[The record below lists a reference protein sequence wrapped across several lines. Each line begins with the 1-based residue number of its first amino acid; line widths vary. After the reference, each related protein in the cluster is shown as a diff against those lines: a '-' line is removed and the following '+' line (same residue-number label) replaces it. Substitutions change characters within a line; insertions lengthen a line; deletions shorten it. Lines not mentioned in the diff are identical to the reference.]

1 MIGLRDAATLART
14 KVRSKR
20 IRLLITTIVSGL
32 LFGLIGGGVLL
43 FDGTAASVN
52 RFADQNFGG
61 RYLVQGT
68 PVLSSDQI
76 YPNPADPAV
85 RKEVETL
92 HAAYIAERKAAAK
105 KYGIT
110 DYDPKSEVQPVIDD
124 PYGDPSIPA
133 DQRRTANP
141 ESVAWKRREAAAIE
155 KIQRDSEATPERY
168 AADSRAGGATD
179 TYQPRSLQALGLTY
193 LKDGREDLTG
203 APQQDQGDQN
213 GFAGPE
219 GDSSI
224 SSSNFT
230 VMDDDL
236 VKAFIAEPNAARATP
251 KGIPILV
258 PIDDVVT
265 TLGKSLSVTKR
276 PKDSSGQ
283 VAWYRNVRAKA
294 NGVTFTACYRNQA
307 ERDRVEEARSTAA
320 EIAANK
326 NTRGWEK
333 PKLVL
338 ALPTTTCGPVTV
350 ASDTR
355 TTREK
360 ERAENQRAFDAMASS
375 TVAAQT
381 ASPELPKAEL
391 LTFQIVGVLPTS
403 ESGSGGLE
411 SLVSS
416 IVGTSYGYGAIIP
429 SGLLE
434 ELPEPLR
441 HTQVLDDKPAP
452 TPDSMLMFGPMGP
465 EAAYISSFPTVDQ
478 AKKFISDSSCEQGG
492 GFLGG
497 ANYSECSKP
506 FSVGTYG
513 TSYLVVDDIAREA
526 RPFLIGILGALF
538 GVATIIIWAMMGRVI
553 ADSRRETA
561 VFRAIGAKRG
571 DIIKIYLLYSL
582 WVALRIA
589 LFAAVLAGVIVLVI
603 ETLFSRRATDAAQ
616 LAYGVFDGDAGF
628 HFYGTPSW
636 LFWAILGGILAMSLV
651 AITPPLLRNIRRN
664 PIRDMRDE

>member
-68 PVLSSDQI
+68 PVLPSDQI
-76 YPNPADPAV
+76 YPNPADPSV

-92 HAAYIAERKAAAK
+92 HATYLVERKAAAK

-110 DYDPKSEVQPVIDD
+110 DYDPQSEVQPVIDD

-155 KIQRDSEATPERY
+155 KLQRNSQATPERY
-168 AADSRAGGATD
+168 AADSRAAGATD

-193 LKDGREDLTG
+193 LRDGREDLTG
-203 APQQDQGDQN
+203 ASQQDQGSQD
-213 GFAGPE
+213 GSAGPE

-230 VMDDDL
+230 IMDDEL

-258 PIDDVVT
+258 PIDDVVA

-276 PKDSSGQ
+276 PRDSSGQ

-326 NTRGWEK
+326 NTRGWER

-338 ALPTTTCGPVTV
+338 ELPTTTCGPVTV

-360 ERAENQRAFDAMASS
+360 ERAENQRAFDATASS
-375 TVAAQT
+375 TVASQT
-381 ASPELPKAEL
+381 AAQEVPKAEL

-416 IVGTSYGYGAIIP
+416 IVGTTYGYGSIIP

-434 ELPEPLR
+434 ELPESLR
-441 HTQVLDDKPAP
+441 HTQVLNHKPAA
-452 TPDSMLMFGPMGP
+452 TPDSMMMFGPMGP

-478 AKKFISDSSCEQGG
+478 AKKFISGYSCGEGG

-497 ANYSECSKP
+497 DYYSECGKP

-513 TSYLVVDDIAREA
+513 TSYLVVDDIGRQA

-561 VFRAIGAKRG
+561 VFRAIGAKRA

-589 LFAAVLAGVIVLVI
+589 LFAAVLAGVIVLVF

-616 LAYGVFDGDAGF
+616 LAYGVFNGDARF
-628 HFYGTPSW
+628 HFFGTPSW
-636 LFWAILGGILAMSLV
+636 LFWAILGGIIAMSLV